1 MFFIFICLL
10 ILALLDDWED
20 ADKARERA
28 KERRHQ
34 ELMKQI
40 KRKQLSS
47 RRTRTIARDER
58 GRFVAQEI
66 IETDDDFDE
75 DFDEDNYE

>member
-75 DFDEDNYE
+75 DNYE